1 MEKIQ
6 SLSELEDAIKL
17 LRHKKAEDEKLLKEL
32 AYMTYENVKPINMI
46 KNLFKDTAE
55 SQTIKNSILSSSVGL
70 GVGYLSKLLFQ
81 GVARV
86 PFKNFIGSA
95 LMLSV
100 ENLITKNP
108 GLVSALSSIF
118 VDVFSRKPKKNVAEE
133 DEYEDYEQDHIHK
146 DARTAP
152 IDLETIY

>member
-1 MEKIQ
+1 MGKIQ
-6 SLSELEDAIKL
+6 TMSELENAINL
-17 LRHKKAEDEKLLKEL
+17 LKFKKAEDEKLLKEL
-32 AYMTYENVKPINMI
+32 IYTAYENAKPINMI
-46 KNLFKDTAE
+46 KNLFKDMAE
-55 SQTIKNSILSSSVGL
+55 SQTLKDNLLSSSVGL

-81 GVARV
+81 GVVRV

-100 ENLITKNP
+100 ENLIAKNP
-108 GLVSALSSIF
+108 GIVNLLASFFLNT
-118 VDVFSRKPKKNVAEE
+118 FSKKSKKNSAEE
-133 DEYEDYEQDHIHK
+133 DEYEDYEQDHIHR

>member
-6 SLSELEDAIKL
+6 SLSELENAIKL
-17 LRHKKAEDEKLLKEL
+17 FQFKKAEDEQLLKEL
-32 AYMTYENVKPINMI
+32 SYMIYENAKPINMI
-46 KNLFKDTAE
+46 KNLFKEPIE
-55 SQTIKNSILSSSVGL
+55 SQNIKDSLLTTSVGL
-70 GVGYLSKLLFQ
+70 GAGYLSKLLFQ

-100 ENLITKNP
+100 ENLISKNP
-108 GLVSALSSIF
+108 GVISTLSSLF
-118 VDVFSRKPKKNVAEE
+118 LNTFSKKPKKDA
-133 DEYEDYEQDHIHK
+133 DYEDVHK
-146 DARTAP
+146 EPDNGP